1 MSRLEQ
7 HERML
12 AARERERLEK
22 ERGEISSRNSNH
34 HSQQR
39 PRYSLNTTALIQFF
53 SL

>member
-39 PRYSLNTTALIQFF
+39 PRYSFGFF
-53 SL
+53 YSSAAAH